1 MCFRWQSQFI
11 EPCLIRFHH
20 LVTAYDGWKSHAE
33 SYAEN
38 GKKNQ
43 VKILIS
49 SKLSSL
55 VMWVKGGGIWKSDL
69 NVQIWK
75 MNRQACNIKS
85 QLNKTWPKYVVIWLC
100 DGCNLFLQS
109 DHLEF
114 CSFHEKLMYHF
125 ECRLGSTVAL
135 L

>member
-1 MCFRWQSQFI
+1 M
-11 EPCLIRFHH
+11 
-20 LVTAYDGWKSHAE
+20 TAYNGWKSHAE

-49 SKLSSL
+49 SKLSSM
-55 VMWVKGGGIWKSDL
+55 VMLGGGIWKSDL

-75 MNRQACNIKS
+75 MNQQACNIKS
-85 QLNKTWPKYVVIWLC
+85 QLNKAWPKSVVIWLC

-135 L
+135 